1 MQIFYPEIKP
11 YQRHQIAVEA
21 PHELYVDESGNP
33 DGIPVLFVHG
43 GPGAGCGKYDRR
55 FFDPEVYRIV
65 LFDQRGAGRS
75 RPHASLENNS
85 TQKLVEDMETIRQ
98 HLGIE
103 QWVLFGGS
111 WGSTLSLVYAQTYP
125 ERVLGMVLRGIFLCR
140 REDIHWFYQEGASR
154 LFPDMWEAFVQQIP
168 EDERGDMV
176 SAYYRQLTGENQI
189 QQMAAAKAWSGWE
202 GRTATLKPCQ
212 DLVDSFTEPH
222 RALSLARIEAHYFV
236 NDSFLAPNQIIANAH
251 RLAGI
256 PGVIVHGRYDVICPL
271 DNAYALHKAW
281 PGSELHIIRE
291 AGHASREPGIVDA
304 LIRATD
310 DMAKRLRKDN
320 SDQSA

>member
-11 YQRHQIAVEA
+11 YQRHQIAVEP

-55 FFDPEVYRIV
+55 FFDPEVYRII

-75 RPHASLENNS
+75 RPHAELQGNT
-85 TQKLVEDMETIRQ
+85 TQKLVEDIEVIRTT
-98 HLGIE
+98 LGIDK
-103 QWVLFGGS
+103 WVLFGGS
-111 WGSTLSLVYAQTYP
+111 WGSTLSLVYAQAYP
-125 ERVLGMVLRGIFLCR
+125 ERILGLILRGIFLCR
-140 REDIHWFYQEGASR
+140 REDLLWFYQEGASR
-154 LFPDMWEAFVQQIP
+154 LFPDYWDDFIAQIP
-168 EDERGDMV
+168 VDERSDMMQ
-176 SAYYRQLTGENQI
+176 AYYRQLTGENQI
-189 QQMAAAKAWSGWE
+189 MQMSAAKTWAGWE

-212 DLVDSFTEPH
+212 DVVDSFTEPH

-236 NDSFLAPNQIIANAH
+236 NDAFLETNQILRDAH
-251 RLAGI
+251 KLAGS

-281 PGSELHIIRE
+281 PGSELLIIRE

-310 DMAKRLRKDN
+310 DLAKQLLKTG
-320 SDQSA
+320 DQLA

>member
-33 DGIPVLFVHG
+33 NGIPVLFVHG

-75 RPHASLENNS
+75 RPHAELQNNS
-85 TQKLVEDMETIRQ
+85 TQKLVEDIEVIRTT
-98 HLGIE
+98 LGIDK
-103 QWVLFGGS
+103 WVLFGGS

-125 ERVLGMVLRGIFLCR
+125 ERVLGLILRGIFLCR
-140 REDIHWFYQEGASR
+140 PEDINWFYQEGASR
-154 LFPDMWEAFVQQIP
+154 LFPDYWEDFIDQIP
-168 EDERGDMV
+168 EAERGNLLA
-176 SAYYRQLTGENQI
+176 AYYRRLIGENQI

-212 DLVDSFTEPH
+212 DVVDSFTEPH
-222 RALSLARIEAHYFV
+222 RALSLARIEAHYFM
-236 NDSFLAPNQIIANAH
+236 NNSFLEPNQILRDAH
-251 RLAGI
+251 KLAGI

-271 DNAYALHKAW
+271 DNAHSLHQAW
-281 PGSELHIIRE
+281 PDSELIIIRE

-310 DMAKRLRKDN
+310 EMAKTLLN
-320 SDQSA
+320 TGDQLA

>member
-11 YQRHQIAVEA
+11 YQRHQIAVEH

-75 RPHASLENNS
+75 RPHAELEGNT
-85 TQKLVEDMETIRQ
+85 TQKLVEDIEVIRTT
-98 HLGIE
+98 LGIDK
-103 QWVLFGGS
+103 WVLFGGS

-125 ERVLGMVLRGIFLCR
+125 ERVMGLILRGIFLCR
-140 REDIHWFYQEGASR
+140 REDLLWFYQDGANR
-154 LFPDMWEAFVQQIP
+154 LFPDFWDDFAAQIP
-168 EDERGDMV
+168 EAERSDMIG
-176 SAYYRQLTGENQI
+176 AYYRQLIGDNQI
-189 QQMAAAKAWSGWE
+189 QQMTAAKIWSGWE

-212 DLVDSFTEPH
+212 DVVDSFTEPH

-236 NDSFLAPNQIIANAH
+236 NDAFLEHNQILRDAH
-251 RLAGI
+251 KLAGI
-256 PGVIVHGRYDVICPL
+256 PGMIVHGRYDVICPL

-281 PGSELHIIRE
+281 PGSELQIIRE

-310 DMAKRLRKDN
+310 DLAKNLLQTGDRL
-320 SDQSA
+320 A

>member
-11 YQRHQIAVEA
+11 YQRHQIAVEP

-55 FFDPEVYRIV
+55 FFDPEVYRII

-75 RPHASLENNS
+75 RPHAELQGNT
-85 TQKLVEDMETIRQ
+85 TQKLVEDIEVIRTT
-98 HLGIE
+98 LGIDK
-103 QWVLFGGS
+103 WVLFGGS
-111 WGSTLSLVYAQTYP
+111 WGSTLSLVYAQAYP
-125 ERVLGMVLRGIFLCR
+125 ERILGLILRGIFLCR
-140 REDIHWFYQEGASR
+140 REDLLWFYQEGASR
-154 LFPDMWEAFVQQIP
+154 LFPDYWDDFIAQIP
-168 EDERGDMV
+168 VDERSDMMQ
-176 SAYYRQLTGENQI
+176 AYYRQLTGENQI
-189 QQMAAAKAWSGWE
+189 MQMSAAKTWAGWE

-212 DLVDSFTEPH
+212 DVVDSFTEPH

-236 NDSFLAPNQIIANAH
+236 NDAFLETNQTLLDAH
-251 RLAGI
+251 KLAGI
-256 PGVIVHGRYDVICPL
+256 PGVIVHGRYDAICPL

-281 PGSELHIIRE
+281 PGSELLIIRE

-310 DMAKRLRKDN
+310 DLAKQLLKTG
-320 SDQSA
+320 DQLA